1 MKFFKTLLAVG
12 VISSMSLTANA
23 QDESVIL
30 YNSQPVKVI
39 LAGDQIQSF
48 VGAAKPGYMTG
59 YDLSKSNEIK
69 VIPEVASAGTDVR
82 QNADYSVLS
91 SERIL
96 LPYKAGFATLDKKTI
111 SELNSISTKL
121 KADGALKIL
130 LTAHLDG
137 SDTADKLAKNRL
149 QAAIMYLNIKGVSS
163 DRLQSSSI
171 SGASMVDQI
180 AVNYMQ

>member
-121 KADGALKIL
+121 
-130 LTAHLDG
+130 
-137 SDTADKLAKNRL
+137 NRL